1 MKIPGESRK
10 QPLDQKQSALHGVM
24 RDPWGKCV
32 CPHCQSGHKQRKPAA
47 KPVSPYLEDQR
58 KHLVVSPSRP
68 RTVPVQVVPRKRIP
82 IASPYNSVR
91 EVRDIRAMKISR
103 DQLQAERRHRDI
115 MLRQIEVGAAEMG
128 VDVRTYATLMLMQ
141 HRDITP
147 EDYDVL
153 KVLDEKEGLVSGVA
167 PTILSQDQLDKLIP
181 AWVVPNMEARDV
193 IEPRRD
199 LPSRDCDEVQKDAAG
214 VATTPTAADHS
225 ANGECECAECT
236 TPGVDFDWQ
245 EINCSVCFESFS
257 TGEIARTLPC
267 GHHFHAQCIDPW
279 LTSRSRKCPVDS
291 KPVEPDEAD
300 EEKPDE
306 VKS

>member
-1 MKIPGESRK
+1 MFCLFTS
-10 QPLDQKQSALHGVM
+10 
-24 RDPWGKCV
+24 
-32 CPHCQSGHKQRKPAA
+32 
-47 KPVSPYLEDQR
+47 
-58 KHLVVSPSRP
+58 
-68 RTVPVQVVPRKRIP
+68 
-82 IASPYNSVR
+82 
-91 EVRDIRAMKISR
+91 
-103 DQLQAERRHRDI
+103 QAERRHRDI